1 MDSETTDIH
10 YNGQKTP
17 CVYECQHQSMKNTT
31 IPWDVIFQSVVLC
44 LIEDFKCMSML
55 DFGKTK
61 KHPV

>member
-31 IPWDVIFQSVVLC
+31 IPWD
-44 LIEDFKCMSML
+44 E
-55 DFGKTK
+55 KTKTKK